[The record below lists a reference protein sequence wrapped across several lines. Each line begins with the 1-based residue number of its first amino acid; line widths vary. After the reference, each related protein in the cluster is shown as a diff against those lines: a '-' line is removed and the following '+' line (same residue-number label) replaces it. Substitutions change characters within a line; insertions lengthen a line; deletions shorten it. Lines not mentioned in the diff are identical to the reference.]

1 MLLCLEEALEHFSD
15 CSIEATRPMPG
26 KNSGV
31 CLGIILVLSVKGKA
45 ATLPP
50 LNKCNS
56 GSNCRGFLYGNW
68 TVPGWFCGDPLL
80 HLIRGGESTVAREST
95 PTPPLPSERRGMRQG
110 KSHRGD
116 RG

>member
-1 MLLCLEEALEHFSD
+1 MMLLCLEEALEHFSD

-45 ATLPP
+45 AT
-50 LNKCNS
+50 
-56 GSNCRGFLYGNW
+56 G
-68 TVPGWFCGDPLL
+68 
-80 HLIRGGESTVAREST
+80 AREST
-95 PTPPLPSERRGMRQG
+95 PTPPLPSERRGMQQG